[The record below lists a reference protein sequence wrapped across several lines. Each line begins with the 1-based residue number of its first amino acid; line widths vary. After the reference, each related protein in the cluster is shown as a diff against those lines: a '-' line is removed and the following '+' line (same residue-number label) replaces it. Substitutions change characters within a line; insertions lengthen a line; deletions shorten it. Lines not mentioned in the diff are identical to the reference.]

1 MVEAS
6 KINLGDW
13 DDDQKI
19 GSPSL
24 SVNLSLVKSMT
35 PKDEIHH

>member
-19 GSPSL
+19 AL